1 MSILER
7 RRESSLVRYRHL
19 GKSGLEVSET
29 GLGANSFGEP
39 GRRDFG
45 ESEAIV
51 HAAIEHGINFVD
63 TSNVYAQGLS
73 EEYIGRALA
82 GRRHE
87 MLIGTKFGSMRNYGP
102 NLFGGGRKF
111 VMDSIEGS
119 LKRLR
124 TDFIDLY
131 MIHRPDPRLPIEET
145 LRAMDDIVRQGKALY
160 VGVCNFEAWR
170 VVDAV
175 WTCKHGGLSPVVSSQ
190 FEYSM
195 LFRNSEAEMLPACRA
210 HGIGVMPYLPLAAG
224 FLTGKVDVGGQAP
237 TGTRLALDAGQSG
250 RWITEGNLK
259 VIGELRDW
267 ARERGKSLVDLAFA
281 WLLADPIVGTVIA
294 GASSPEQIEQ
304 NARASDWQLS
314 SSERAEVTAILDT
327 HPQDANRT
335 YYSVAGYFGEQ
346 VEVVKD

>member
-1 MSILER
+1 M
-7 RRESSLVRYRHL
+7 RYRHL
-19 GKSGLEVSET
+19 GNSGFEVSET
-29 GLGANSFGEP
+29 GLGANSFGEL
-39 GRRDFG
+39 GRRDYT
-45 ESEAIV
+45 ESKAIID
-51 HAAIEHGINFVD
+51 AAIDHGINFVD

-73 EEYIGRALA
+73 EEYIGRALE
-82 GRRHE
+82 GRRHQ

-124 TDFIDLY
+124 TDFVDLY

-170 VVDAV
+170 MVDAV
-175 WTCKHGGLSPVVSSQ
+175 WTSRHGGMTQIISSQ

-195 LFRNSEAEMLPACRA
+195 LYRASEAEMLPACRA
-210 HGIGVMPYLPLAAG
+210 HGVGVMPYLPLAAG
-224 FLTGKVDVGGQAP
+224 FLTGKVDVDGVPPA
-237 TGTRLALDAGQSG
+237 GTRLSLDAGQSE
-250 RWITEGNLK
+250 RWITRENLG
-259 VIGELRDW
+259 VIGKLQDW

-281 WLLADPIVGTVIA
+281 WLLADPVVATVIA
-294 GASSPEQIEQ
+294 GASSPEQIAQ
-304 NARASDWQLS
+304 NAQASSWQLS
-314 SSERAEVTAILDT
+314 SSERAEVTSILDT
-327 HPQDANRT
+327 QPQDATRT
-335 YYSVAGYFGEQ
+335 YYSVAGYFDEQ

>member
-1 MSILER
+1 M
-7 RRESSLVRYRHL
+7 RYRHL
-19 GKSGLEVSET
+19 GNSGFEVSET
-29 GLGANSFGEP
+29 GLGANSFGEL
-39 GRRDFG
+39 GRRDYT
-45 ESEAIV
+45 ESKAIID
-51 HAAIEHGINFVD
+51 AAIDHGINFVD

-73 EEYIGRALA
+73 EEYIGRALE

-124 TDFIDLY
+124 TDYIDLY

-145 LRAMDDIVRQGKALY
+145 LKAMDDIVRQGKALY
-160 VGVCNFEAWR
+160 IGVCNFEAWR
-170 VVDAV
+170 MVDAV
-175 WTCKHGGLSPVVSSQ
+175 WTSRHGGMTQIISSQ

-195 LFRNSEAEMLPACRA
+195 LYRAGEAEMLPACRA
-210 HGIGVMPYLPLAAG
+210 HGVGVMPYLPLAAG

-237 TGTRLALDAGQSG
+237 AGTRLALDAGQSG
-250 RWITEGNLK
+250 RWITEGNLN

-267 ARERGKSLVDLAFA
+267 ANERGKSLVDLAFA

-314 SSERAEVTAILDT
+314 SNERAEVTAILDRQ
-327 HPQDANRT
+327 PPDASRT
-335 YYSVAGYFGEQ
+335 YYSVAGYFSEQ

>member
-1 MSILER
+1 M
-7 RRESSLVRYRHL
+7 RYRHL
-19 GKSGLEVSET
+19 GNSGLEVSET

-51 HAAIEHGINFVD
+51 RAAIDHGINFVD

-73 EEYIGRALA
+73 EEYIGRALE

-124 TDFIDLY
+124 TDYIDLY

-160 VGVCNFEAWR
+160 IGVCNFEAWR
-170 VVDAV
+170 MVDAV
-175 WTCKHGGLSPVVSSQ
+175 WTSRHGGMTQIISSQ

-195 LFRNSEAEMLPACRA
+195 LYRASEAEMLPACRA
-210 HGIGVMPYLPLAAG
+210 HGVGVMPYLPLAAG
-224 FLTGKVDVGGQAP
+224 FLTGKVNVDGVPPA
-237 TGTRLALDAGQSG
+237 GTRLALDAGQSE
-250 RWITEGNLK
+250 RWVTRENLG
-259 VIGELRDW
+259 VIGKLQDW

-281 WLLADPIVGTVIA
+281 WLLADPVVATVIA
-294 GASSPEQIEQ
+294 GASSPDQIAQ
-304 NARASDWQLS
+304 NAQASSWQLS
-314 SSERAEVTAILDT
+314 SSERAEVTSILDT
-327 HPQDANRT
+327 QPQDATRT

>member
-1 MSILER
+1 M
-7 RRESSLVRYRHL
+7 RYRHL
-19 GKSGLEVSET
+19 GNSGLEVSET

-39 GRRDFG
+39 GRRDYA
-45 ESEAIV
+45 ESKSIIY
-51 HAAIEHGINFVD
+51 AAIDHGINFID

-73 EEYIGRALA
+73 EEYIGRALE

-87 MLIGTKFGSMRNYGP
+87 MLIGTKFGSKREHGP

-111 VMDSIEGS
+111 VMDAVEDS

-124 TDFIDLY
+124 TDYIDLY
-131 MIHRPDPRLPIEET
+131 MIHRPDTRVPLEET

-160 VGVCNFEAWR
+160 IGVCNFEAWR
-170 VVDAV
+170 MVDAV
-175 WTCKHGGLSPVVSSQ
+175 WNCKHGGMSPIISSQ

-195 LFRNSEAEMLPACRA
+195 LQRGGEAEMLPACRR
-210 HGIGVMPYLPLAAG
+210 HGVGVMPYLPLAAG
-224 FLTGKVDVGGQAP
+224 FLTGKVDVTGNAP
-237 TGTRLALDAGQSG
+237 DGTRLALDAGQSE
-250 RWITEGNLK
+250 RWITEQNLRA
-259 VIGELRDW
+259 IAALQAW

-304 NARASDWQLS
+304 NAQASSWQLS
-314 SSERAEVTAILDT
+314 SSERAEVTSILDAQ
-327 HPQDANRT
+327 PPDATRT